1 MKDIEDFAIKL
12 FFVCL
17 AIGIV
22 FTTGRVYQH
31 HHNEYKEPQQ
41 IVIDHY
47 ITDVQFDTM
56 YLSRYD
62 TLEYFYQD
70 TIYEGG
76 EIEIIEDT
84 IQVPVPISKSIYSD
98 TLKTDTT
105 KFSYR
110 MLVEGYNVAID
121 SVSYHFEYNPTT
133 IQKKSQQ
140 RWFFGLAVGVTY
152 YEGVKPCIGLGVGYR
167 LF

>member
-1 MKDIEDFAIKL
+1 MKEDIVDFIL
-12 FFVCL
+12 LLVSL
-17 AIGIV
+17 TLIGFGLYHIN
-22 FTTGRVYQH
+22 RPI
-31 HHNEYKEPQQ
+31 EEPQPV
-41 IVIDHY
+41 IVDHY
-47 ITDVQFDTM
+47 IDRVKTDTIWLD
-56 YLSRYD
+56 RYD
-62 TLEYFYQD
+62 TLEYFNID

-76 EIEIIEDT
+76 EIIIVEDT
-84 IQVPVPISKSIYSD
+84 LQIPVPISKSIFSD

-121 SVSYHFEYNPTT
+121 SLSYHFEYNPPK

-140 RWFFGLAVGVTY
+140 RLFFGLAVGVTY
-152 YEGVKPCIGLGVGYR
+152 YEGVKPCIGLGIGYR

>member
-1 MKDIEDFAIKL
+1 MKNELIDLVL
-12 FFVCL
+12 F
-17 AIGIV
+17 IV
-22 FTTGRVYQH
+22 SLLLISYALYLLKP
-31 HHNEYKEPQQ
+31 NEEPQPV
-41 IVIDHY
+41 IVDHY
-47 ITDVQFDTM
+47 IDNVIFDTVW
-56 YLSRYD
+56 LDHYD
-62 TLEYFYQD
+62 TLTYYHRD
-70 TIYEGG
+70 TVYENG
-76 EIEIIEDT
+76 EIEIITDT

-110 MLVEGYNVAID
+110 MLLEGYNVAID
-121 SVSYHFEYNPTT
+121 SLSYHFEYNPST

-152 YEGVKPCIGLGVGYR
+152 YEGVKPCIGLGVGYK

>member
-1 MKDIEDFAIKL
+1 MKEEIIDLVLFIVSFLLFAFGLYHLNRPIE
-12 FFVCL
+12 
-17 AIGIV
+17 
-22 FTTGRVYQH
+22 
-31 HHNEYKEPQQ
+31 EPQQ

-47 ITDVQFDTM
+47 IDRVKTDTIWLD
-56 YLSRYD
+56 RYD
-62 TLEYFYQD
+62 TLTYYQCD
-70 TIYEGG
+70 TIYEND
-76 EIEIIEDT
+76 EIVLVADT
-84 IQVPVPISKSIYSD
+84 IQVPVPISKSIFSD

-121 SVSYHFEYNPTT
+121 SLSYHFEYNPSTT
-133 IQKKSQQ
+133 QKKTQQ